1 MKTLLRNSI
10 VAALALSVCGLFA
23 ADGKAAPA
31 QPQAKTAEKAQKG
44 TSWTPFQLVFLPG
57 IPDSSM
63 NSTVYGLKL
72 GIPATGGR
80 GLVKGVEASFFY
92 SGTKDVEGCQASWFG
107 PAIAQGDV
115 YGIQATMAMA
125 LVYRLTG
132 FQAAGLAFTT
142 QPSKGCQAGIS
153 AVAEDDF
160 KGFQTGAVTVTDGEL
175 AGFQFGAVNIVT
187 KIFKGFQCGAVNIVT
202 GVFKGFQCGVVNYSS
217 DEGIQLGGINII
229 ADSWIPVMPIFNICL
244 SSKDKKAEP
253 AADANCP
260 KANVSAK

>member
-1 MKTLLRNSI
+1 MKTLLRNSV

-31 QPQAKTAEKAQKG
+31 QPQVKTAEKAQKG

-63 NSTVYGLKL
+63 TSTVYGLKL

-175 AGFQFGAVNIVT
+175 DGFQFGAVNIVT
-187 KIFKGFQCGAVNIVT
+187 KI
-202 GVFKGFQCGVVNYSS
+202 FKGFQCGVVNYSS

-244 SSKDKKAEP
+244 SSKDKKAETVK
-253 AADANCP
+253 DANCP